1 MEGGMIENT
10 VKQMRRIYTEEGR
23 QQERQKNK
31 KEIQEIA
38 KKLKEKGMKTK
49 DIEIITK
56 LPKSE
61 IQKI

>member
-31 KEIQEIA
+31 KEIQEMRRIYTEEGRQQER
-38 KKLKEKGMKTK
+38 KK
-49 DIEIITK
+49 
-56 LPKSE
+56 
-61 IQKI
+61 